1 MKTQKAISTLF
12 LFVKWISV
20 FYILTILTKWTF
32 APWDTVDPIYRTVT
46 MSGWETT
53 LNNFF
58 ELGWGKF
65 LFSVPVVMISMKT
78 WWHTQKSSWHSTAQL
93 ALSNGILLLAIIA
106 SSAISNPLNQLFFS
120 PPEETA
126 REYYVNYVG
135 YHRTIIP
142 AILWGLISI
151 WWFRFQHRIAHNQQ
165 KAKRED
171 YSYAKQKR
179 HSERIHRLSDQKTI
193 TKNPELSANYQARTQ
208 TTHQ

>member
-1 MKTQKAISTLF
+1 MKAQKAISTLF
-12 LFVKWISV
+12 LFVTWIGV

-32 APWDTVDPIYRTVT
+32 APWDTVDPIYRTAT

-58 ELGWGKF
+58 ELGWGEF
-65 LFSVPVVMISMKT
+65 LLSVPVVIISMKA
-78 WWHTQKSSWHSTAQL
+78 WWYTRKSSWHSTTQL

-106 SSAISNPLNQLFFS
+106 SSAISNPLNQVLFEPAMATPFS
-120 PPEETA
+120 
-126 REYYVNYVG
+126 YYTSYLG
-135 YHRTIIP
+135 YHMTIIP

-151 WWFRFQHRIAHNQQ
+151 WWFRFQYRIAHTQQ
-165 KAKRED
+165 KAKRHD

-179 HSERIHRLSDQKTI
+179 HSERIHRLSDQKPI
-193 TKNPELSANYQARTQ
+193 TNKQPLISYQAKTQ